1 MFGINNSKDKL
12 EILKSDF
19 KKLIANPLDISL
31 AEKTCSDAW
40 HMADWLFE
48 EQKQA
53 DKSLTKEIFR
63 ISLFRECPEM
73 KILHDIANTNKHKTL
88 DRPKVS
94 IKKTKK
100 HAGQFSSAFS
110 KGFDVSRLEVY
121 YSSNNKIDVAD
132 LINIAIDYWKS
143 KLS

>member
-12 EILKSDF
+12 EILESDF
-19 KKLIANPLDISL
+19 KKFTANPLDISL

-53 DKSLTKEIFR
+53 DKSLTKKIFR
-63 ISLFRECPEM
+63 DSLFSECPEM
-73 KILHDIANTNKHKTL
+73 KILHDIANTYKHKTL
-88 DRPKVS
+88 DRPKVF
-94 IKKTKK
+94 IKKTEKRE
-100 HAGQFSSAFS
+100 GGFSSGFS

-121 YSSNNKIDVAD
+121 FSNNKKIDLDD
-132 LINIAIDYWKS
+132 LIHIAIDYWKS